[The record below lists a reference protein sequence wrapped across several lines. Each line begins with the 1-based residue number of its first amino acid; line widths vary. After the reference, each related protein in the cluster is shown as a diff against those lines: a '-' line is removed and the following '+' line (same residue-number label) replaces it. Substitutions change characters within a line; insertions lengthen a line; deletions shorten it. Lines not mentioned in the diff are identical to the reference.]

1 MAVSQLIIAIMKTA
15 FLMGFWVRGI
25 NEGLWGGMEVA
36 LNYSAAMIYASF
48 YEGILRHVYG
58 TICYCLSYFDLRCL
72 RGT

>member
-1 MAVSQLIIAIMKTA
+1 
-15 FLMGFWVRGI
+15 MGFWVRGI

-36 LNYSAAMIYASF
+36 LNYSQEMIYASF

-58 TICYCLSYFDLRCL
+58 IICYRLNYFDLRCL